1 MALLPLKQINK
12 FLILYLILIIISLN
26 LSSWWW
32 LWLSF
37 ELLNWLLILIINSN
51 YLMVFLLWQRLR
63 SLRIVYRLIFINK
76 FIFIFLLIKM
86 GLPPF
91 HYWVIYS
98 QKIWSFLRFIIFI
111 SVHKYLP
118 TIILINIIRWINWS
132 VLLLPIGLLFF
143 WRNNYIKFFIF
154 GISIIDMFWIIIRW
168 EFSLKLLMV
177 YLVINFLIILMLWT
191 INSSNINLKRY
202 DIQLILVFLLN
213 IPPFLTFIIKWI
225 IIGIITLILR
235 IISLFLSLLPIL
247 IVWFWLSLN
256 LIQNSM
262 TINKVNKNI
271 IYIILLTILWIF

>member
-1 MALLPLKQINK
+1 MAFKTNK
-12 FLILYLILIIISLN
+12 FLILYLMLIMMSLN

-37 ELLNWLLILIINSN
+37 ELLNWLLMLIMNSN
-51 YLMVFLLWQRLR
+51 YLMVFLLWQ
-63 SLRIVYRLIFINK
+63 SLSSLSIVYSLIFINK
-76 FIFIFLLIKM
+76 FMFIFLLMKM

-98 QKIWSFLRFIIFI
+98 QKMWSFLSFIMFI

-118 TIILINIIRWINWS
+118 TIILINMISWMNWS

-143 WRNNYIKFFIF
+143 WSNNYMKFFIF
-154 GISIIDMFWIIIRW
+154 GISIMDMFWMIMSW

-177 YLVINFLIILMLWT
+177 YLVINFLMMLMLWT
-191 INSSNINLKRY
+191 INSSNINLKSY
-202 DIQLILVFLLN
+202 DMQLILVFLLN
-213 IPPFLTFIIKWI
+213 MPPFLTFMIKWM
-225 IIGIITLILR
+225 IIGMMTLMLS

-247 IVWFWLSLN
+247 MVWFWLSLN

-262 TINKVNKNI
+262 MMNKVNKNMM
-271 IYIILLTILWIF
+271 YMVLLTILWIF